1 MLNKYIICSNLAE
14 TIKLFSLNTNLTINK
29 YLFFYW
35 LFKFYNQ
42 NYVIFMLIIVSTNNI
57 FVTLYNFRLPPFFY
71 MPLFYLLP
79 ISTNYNFWICRA
91 LQTVRVPYKEWFKF
105 RNKWFLYFF
114 LSPFATKMWYLYN
127 INF

>member
-1 MLNKYIICSNLAE
+1 MVWVRWYELP
-14 TIKLFSLNTNLTINK
+14 LFSLNTNLTINNYLFFYWLFK
-29 YLFFYW
+29 FYNQNYVIFMLIIVSTNNIFVTLYLFFYW

-91 LQTVRVPYKEWFKF
+91 LQTVRV
-105 RNKWFLYFF
+105 
-114 LSPFATKMWYLYN
+114 SD
-127 INF
+127 